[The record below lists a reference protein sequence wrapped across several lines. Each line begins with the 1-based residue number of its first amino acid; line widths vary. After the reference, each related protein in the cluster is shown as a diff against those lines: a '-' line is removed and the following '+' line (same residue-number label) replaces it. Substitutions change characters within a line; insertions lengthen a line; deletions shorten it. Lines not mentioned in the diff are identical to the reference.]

1 MAENEPEEEGD
12 LSSRLAGALGG
23 DPDARKPVSLT
34 EALYQR
40 VIDVTRAEV
49 SQTTEVLG
57 EVVVQIGRLERRF
70 NSLAAHFE
78 GDVPLPDGGGGLQ
91 QRLERLDELLA
102 RLETGTPSTLPAEPA
117 DSGEVAQVISRGLAE
132 IRTALLTSQ
141 PDLTPVVRAINQSV
155 DDMRAEIAGLQPGGS
170 TQAGAADNEVLIHWM
185 SELRAALTEIRDRL
199 SDAGDRPAELDAA
212 VTSSAARVEAAL
224 ADLRDSQSEVPHRV
238 GTELEALATALRSE
252 MASLRASLPQA
263 EPTDLRPVLE
273 AIHGLAAGVRDEL
286 ASVPSPEPVDLSPV
300 QAQLADLRQ
309 ALPQPTD
316 LEPLERALGDLRQA
330 LPQPADLEP
339 LERALGD
346 LSRDLAQAVNLQP
359 IEQAMTELGR
369 AVAEV
374 APSVDLTPI
383 TSALDELRRA
393 IPAPPDA
400 DEIGRV
406 VSSDVADAVRAS
418 VAGATGDL
426 STRVED
432 LQAGLA
438 ALAARYAAKMDELRN
453 GVADDA
459 ERLAERIDAVAE
471 RAGRAPDLSPLVDDI
486 RAELATLRS
495 ALPPPTE
502 PVDLAPVHEE
512 VAATRAAQEQSVAT
526 MRAALDDAVARLR
539 EHATDEA
546 ERVRQSLPRE
556 PEPVDLGPIHQSLDD
571 LRADL
576 TASGAG
582 LHEAVSAIRDRVEQP
597 QEALDLSPIIERIE
611 QALRDTAEDLK
622 SSRPGPPD
630 LTPVLAALTHL
641 QESLAASGAEQADRV
656 AAAADAVRAQQEHQH
671 QALLARLGSLGDE
684 LRADLPPPVDLSPV
698 LERID
703 TASTEARLAA
713 ETERDAAAAAAD
725 QARDALAAHLDRI
738 RSEQHEQVDALASAI
753 TRVSDHITS
762 QPSDEVLIGEVR
774 GLLDGLRDEMAAVRS
789 SIEPQVLL
797 DAFAQ
802 GTDQAVDRLTHS
814 AEAAMAQLGSAT
826 EGVMARIDRRDS
838 QLGSIKVDLENA
850 VQRALRE
857 AEDDMARIV
866 GDVRSAVDALTHG
879 IEGVQTGLRDND
891 HRDEL
896 RDLTRSIDS
905 GLTDLGGAV
914 ATDLSRVTATLS
926 ELTRDLGSTRERVLE
941 LDRNLTGLRNEVGG
955 TAEVAQASYQTA
967 DTLQALIP
975 AIASLENRVGA
986 QLDDLTARLD
996 ALAALVDDR
1005 VPSPPPPGQRQEKIA
1020 LEVGTRLDAIREVAA
1035 GISEALRN
1043 DRKKRRNRALG
1054 SGRG

>member
-12 LSSRLAGALGG
+12 LASRLAGALGG

-316 LEPLERALGDLRQA
+316 LEPLERALGDL
-330 LPQPADLEP
+330 
-339 LERALGD
+339 
-346 LSRDLAQAVNLQP
+346 SRDLAQAVNLQP
-359 IEQAMTELGR
+359 IEQAMTDLSR

-814 AEAAMAQLGSAT
+814 AEAAMTQLGSAT